1 MKKNF
6 TLLFLLFI
14 GCSFLRAHNDCCV
27 PIGETYEGYIVT
39 LDGKK
44 LTGRIGEIFYSDELS
59 IVLFVNDFGTPY
71 HLQAQLITGFVFERE
86 QELVE
91 YESLFKNKDRAWTF
105 FKVMHRGAVLS
116 LFKSPEEKVEFT
128 LSEEGMTGRKIAT
141 NEYWLK
147 MKGERSFKLNRLG
160 YKRVL
165 KKHLQNYP
173 SVTKKIGKQG
183 YRFKDLEAIVQEV
196 NDIYNYKKRIL

>member
-1 MKKNF
+1 MKRFF
-6 TLLFLLFI
+6 TFLCFLLVSI
-14 GCSFLRAHNDCCV
+14 SIVQANNQCCSLND
-27 PIGETYEGYIVT
+27 ETYKGYIVT

-59 IVLFVNDFGTPY
+59 IVLFINDFGTPY
-71 HLQAQLITGFVFERE
+71 HLQAELITGFVFERE

-91 YESLFKNKDRAWTF
+91 YESLFKNKARTWTF

-116 LFKSPEEKVEFT
+116 LFKSPEEKLEFT
-128 LSEEGMTGRKIAT
+128 LSEDGMTGQKINT

-165 KKHLQNYP
+165 KKHLYNYP
-173 SVTKKIGKQG
+173 SVTKKIGKPG
-183 YRFKDLEAIVQEV
+183 YKFKDLETIVQEV
-196 NDIYNYKKRIL
+196 NDIYSYKKRIL

>member
-1 MKKNF
+1 MKRFF
-6 TLLFLLFI
+6 TILCLFFI
-14 GCSFLRAHNDCCV
+14 SLSFLVANDDCCK
-27 PIGETYEGYIVT
+27 PNDETYEGYIVT

-59 IVLFVNDFGTPY
+59 IVLFINDFGTPY
-71 HLQAQLITGFVFERE
+71 HLQARLITGFVFERE

-91 YESLFKNKDRAWTF
+91 YESLFKNKDHAWTF

-116 LFKSPEEKVEFT
+116 LFKSPEEKVQFT
-128 LSEEGMTGRKIAT
+128 LSEEGITGRKINT

-147 MKGERSFKLNRLG
+147 LKGERSFRLNRLG

-165 KKHLQNYP
+165 KKHLNDYP

-183 YRFKDLEAIVQEV
+183 YKFKDLEVIVQEV

>member
-1 MKKNF
+1 MKRCF
-6 TLLFLLFI
+6 TLLFLFFI
-14 GCSFLRAHNDCCV
+14 ALSSLQANSNCCTPND
-27 PIGETYEGYIVT
+27 ETYEGYIVT

-86 QELVE
+86 KELVE

-128 LSEEGMTGRKIAT
+128 LSEEGMTGRKINT

-165 KKHLQNYP
+165 KKHLHNYP
-173 SVTKKIGKQG
+173 SLTKKLGKPG
-183 YRFKDLEAIVQEV
+183 YKFKDLEAIVQEV
-196 NDIYNYKKRIL
+196 NDIYTYKKRIL